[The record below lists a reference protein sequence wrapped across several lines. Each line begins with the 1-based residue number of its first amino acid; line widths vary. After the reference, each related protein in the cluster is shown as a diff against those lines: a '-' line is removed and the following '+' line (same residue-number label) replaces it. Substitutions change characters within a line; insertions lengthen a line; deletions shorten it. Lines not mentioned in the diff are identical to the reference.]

1 MSTMIRS
8 ICLLLILAPLIAAA
22 QTTVSVTAI
31 DAEAAELGQDV
42 AIFRFTRTGSTANA
56 LSVSTTDDPTTTAVV
71 ADYTD
76 NNGGQFRSFRSVTIA
91 AGQSFFDLVL
101 TPALDNRVEGEEQ
114 LDISLASGSY
124 VIGSPSSAGMTI
136 ADDPPVVT
144 LATIDGDAAEAGQDP
159 ATFRFERSGG
169 NIAQALSVSTTDDPT
184 TTAVVADYTD
194 NNGGQF
200 RSFRSVTIAAG
211 QSFFD
216 LVLTPALDNRV
227 EGEEQLDISLASGS
241 YVIGSP
247 SSAGMTIADD
257 PPVVTLATIDGDA
270 AEAGQDPATFRFE
283 RSGGNIAQALSV
295 STTDDPTTT
304 AVVADYTDNNGGQ
317 FRSFRS
323 VTLAAGQSFFDLVLT
338 PALDN
343 RVEGEER
350 LDISLASGSYV
361 IGSPS
366 SAGMTIADD
375 PPVVTLVATDEDSAE
390 AGQDP
395 ATFRFERSG
404 GNIAQ
409 ALSVSTTDDPT
420 TTAVVADYTD
430 NNGGQFRSF
439 RSVTLAA
446 GQSFFDLV
454 LTPALDNRVEG
465 EEQLDISL
473 ASGSYVIG
481 SPSSAG
487 MTIADD
493 PPVVTLVATDDIA
506 VESGDP
512 ATFRFER
519 NGGNIAQTL
528 GVSTTDDPTTTAVV
542 ADYTDNNGGQFRSFR
557 SVTIAAGQTFFDL
570 EISAVL
576 DNLVEGDEQL
586 DITIATGG
594 YVIGDPA
601 SAGIVLRDS
610 FLFDDRF
617 EQP

>member
-71 ADYTD
+71 ADYSD
-76 NNGGQFRSFRSVTIA
+76 NNGSQFRSFRSVTIA

-101 TPALDNRVEGEEQ
+101 TPTLDNLVEGEER

-124 VIGSPSSAGMTI
+124 VIGSPSSAGMTV

-144 LATIDGDAAEAGQDP
+144 LVATDEDSAEAGQDP
-159 ATFRFERSGG
+159 ATFH
-169 NIAQALSVSTTDDPT
+169 
-184 TTAVVADYTD
+184 
-194 NNGGQF
+194 
-200 RSFRSVTIAAG
+200 
-211 QSFFD
+211 
-216 LVLTPALDNRV
+216 
-227 EGEEQLDISLASGS
+227 
-241 YVIGSP
+241 
-247 SSAGMTIADD
+247 
-257 PPVVTLATIDGDA
+257 
-270 AEAGQDPATFRFE
+270 FE

-323 VTLAAGQSFFDLVLT
+323 VTLAAGQSFFDLALT

-350 LDISLASGSYV
+350 LDISLASGNYV

-420 TTAVVADYTD
+420 TTAAVADYTD

-439 RSVTLAA
+439 RSVTLGA

-454 LTPALDNRVEG
+454 LTPALDNQVEG

-493 PPVVTLVATDDIA
+493 PPVVTLVTTDDTA
-506 VESGDP
+506 VEGGGP
-512 ATFRFER
+512 ATFRFKR
-519 NGGNIAQTL
+519 SGGNIAQAL
-528 GVSTTDDPTTTAVV
+528 SVSTTDDPTTTAVV

-557 SVTIAAGQTFFDL
+557 SVTIAAGQTLFDL
-570 EISAVL
+570 EISAVQ
-576 DNLVEGDEQL
+576 DDMVEGDEQL

-610 FLFDDRF
+610 FLFDDSF